1 MQKPC
6 LVFVLS
12 LLASAA
18 AFAQTATILGT
29 VTDPTGATVPTA
41 TVTITNTATN
51 AKRVL
56 QTNSAGSYIA
66 PELQIGPY
74 SVRAEATGFKSYER
88 TGLQLDSNDT
98 VRVDAILQVG
108 AVTESVTVA
117 ADVVKV
123 ESDTAEVSDL
133 ISGSQVADLA
143 INGRHMAALAILT
156 PGASS
161 DLPDFNL
168 PVSVAGSTNIS
179 FNGQREEHNVWM
191 IDGGENY
198 DRGCGGCVTMM
209 PSVDAIAEFRTL
221 TSNAPGDFGIGSG
234 GTINMTIKSGT
245 HDYHGEVYE
254 FFRNNDMDANNFFAN
269 LSGSPAPELRY
280 NIYGW
285 NLGGPVWIPKL
296 YNKDRKKTFFFWN
309 QEWRKFVVGSEVY
322 APAIPA
328 AERNGNFSSLSTPI
342 TVPNTGDP
350 TMNAKYAALGLTP
363 GQPFPGN
370 QIPASLIDPNA
381 ALFLASGAMPLP
393 NAPNNFYSGAP
404 GAPTQ
409 VPEVVLRFDH
419 YFTDKL
425 SLFGH
430 YIHDNTDQGFATSLW
445 SSDTYPTIGTNFK
458 NPSWSGVAHL
468 TYTISPT
475 LLNEAAFNFNGNW
488 IDLTPTGIYQKP
500 AGYNAT
506 QLFSNNDD
514 NRLPTVSIGGTY
526 GVNYD
531 PASWPW
537 KNAAFDKQVRDDVS
551 WTKGQHNLKFGGQFM
566 RYSKNQDIFGDTQ
579 GDYTFSG
586 IYTGNAV
593 ADMLLGYAA
602 NYSELDLEDR
612 THTRTSTGSFYINDS
627 WRVSHRLT
635 VILGARWEIVP
646 HAYDVQNRLANFYP
660 NLYNPTNA
668 AEFNSNGSLNTSG
681 PGFTTVAGVPLGNI
695 PFYLNGEVVAG
706 QDSTP
711 RGMVQNQWGTVGPRV
726 GFAYDLT
733 GKGKTIIRG
742 GYGMFYERIQGNDVY
757 NMGPNPP
764 FGFNPTLNNVFF
776 SSPNVSSLNGQTA
789 TVPIFPADITA
800 LAYTDYKLPTSA
812 QWNFGIQHQLTQ
824 GAVLGVEYVGNADYH
839 QRDEREINDVPLSDP
854 NRLGIAGL
862 VGNYNANLDR
872 PYLGYGNIVLGENA
886 GNTHYGSLQVNFRV
900 ENQHGLTFQAAYTWA
915 HNLGIEPGGG
925 GDFNT
930 LSDPYS
936 RSYDYG
942 PSVLDRR
949 QVLVLNYIYDL
960 PFFRNDKGLAGSIL
974 GGWEFSG
981 ITLMQTGL
989 PLSPTLSYDNLG
1001 LGGNTTDRPNTAG
1014 PLTYPQT
1021 VGEWFNTSAFSAPA
1035 QLAFGDS
1042 QEGAIRGPGRI
1053 NFNLSMYKTF
1063 RLWSEASN
1071 LQFRADFYNAFNHTE
1086 LDAVNT
1092 SFGSSTFGQVTST
1105 YDPRTIE
1112 LGLKF
1117 KF

>member
-1 MQKPC
+1 
-6 LVFVLS
+6 
-12 LLASAA
+12 
-18 AFAQTATILGT
+18 
-29 VTDPTGATVPTA
+29 
-41 TVTITNTATN
+41 
-51 AKRVL
+51 
-56 QTNSAGSYIA
+56 
-66 PELQIGPY
+66 
-74 SVRAEATGFKSYER
+74 
-88 TGLQLDSNDT
+88 
-98 VRVDAILQVG
+98 
-108 AVTESVTVA
+108 
-117 ADVVKV
+117 
-123 ESDTAEVSDL
+123 
-133 ISGSQVADLA
+133 
-143 INGRHMAALAILT
+143 
-156 PGASS
+156 
-161 DLPDFNL
+161 
-168 PVSVAGSTNIS
+168 
-179 FNGQREEHNVWM
+179 
-191 IDGGENY
+191 
-198 DRGCGGCVTMM
+198 
-209 PSVDAIAEFRTL
+209 
-221 TSNAPGDFGIGSG
+221 
-234 GTINMTIKSGT
+234 
-245 HDYHGEVYE
+245 
-254 FFRNNDMDANNFFAN
+254 
-269 LSGSPAPELRY
+269 
-280 NIYGW
+280 
-285 NLGGPVWIPKL
+285 
-296 YNKDRKKTFFFWN
+296 
-309 QEWRKFVVGSEVY
+309 
-322 APAIPA
+322 
-328 AERNGNFSSLSTPI
+328 
-342 TVPNTGDP
+342 
-350 TMNAKYAALGLTP
+350 
-363 GQPFPGN
+363 
-370 QIPASLIDPNA
+370 LIDPNA

-419 YFTDKL
+419 YFTDKI

-430 YIHDNTDQGFATSLW
+430 YIHDNTDQEFATSLW

-506 QLFSNNDD
+506 QLFNNNDD

-537 KNAAFDKQVRDDVS
+537 RNAAFDKQVRDDVS

-566 RYSKNQDIFGDTQ
+566 RYSKNQDLFGDTQ

-593 ADMLLGYAA
+593 ADFLLGYAA

-612 THTRTSTGSFYINDS
+612 THTRTSTGSFYVNDN

-660 NLYNPTNA
+660 NLYNPANA

-706 QDSTP
+706 QDGTP

-726 GFAYDLT
+726 GFAYDPT
-733 GKGKTIIRG
+733 GDGKTVIRG

-764 FGFNPTLNNVFF
+764 FGFNPGLNNVFF
-776 SSPNVSSLNGQTA
+776 STPNVSSLNGQTA
-789 TVPIFPADITA
+789 TVPIYPADITA

-812 QWNFGIQHQLTQ
+812 QWNFGVQRQLTQ
-824 GAVLGVEYVGNADYH
+824 GAVLGVQYVGNADYH

-886 GNTHYGSLQVNFRV
+886 GNTHYESLQVNFRV
-900 ENQHGLTFQAAYTWA
+900 ENQHGLTFQAAYTWS
-915 HNLGIEPGGG
+915 HSLGIAPGGG

-930 LSDPYS
+930 LSDPYN
-936 RSYDYG
+936 RYYDYG
-942 PSVLDRR
+942 PTGLDRR
-949 QVLVLNYIYDL
+949 QILVLNYIYDL
-960 PFFRNDKGLAGSIL
+960 PIFRSQKGVAGSIL
-974 GGWEFSG
+974 GGWEFAG
-981 ITLMQTGL
+981 ITLMETGL
-989 PLSPTLSYDNLG
+989 PLNPTLSYDNLG

-1014 PLTYPQT
+1014 SLTYPQT
-1021 VGEWFNTSAFSAPA
+1021 VTEWFNTSAFTAPA
-1035 QLAFGDS
+1035 QLAFGDA

-1053 NFNLSMYKTF
+1053 NFNLSMYKSF
-1063 RLWSEASN
+1063 RLWERN
-1071 LQFRADFYNAFNHTE
+1071 GGGTLQFRTDFYNAFNHTE
-1086 LDAVNT
+1086 FHDVNT
-1092 SFGSSTFGQVTST
+1092 NYGQSAFGQVVDT

-1112 LGLKF
+1112 LGLKLRF
-1117 KF
+1117 